1 MKNGSYPILDLSD
14 LETSVRY
21 QRLIAAAP
29 AMLEALKGVG
39 CICMRHGMPDEKI
52 GRHSPEC
59 RAVRRAIR
67 LAEKGK

>member
-1 MKNGSYPILDLSD
+1 MDD
-14 LETSVRY
+14 QAR
-21 QRLIAAAP
+21 RLMRLFAAAP

-59 RAVRRAIR
+59 RAVRNAIR
-67 LAEKGK
+67 LAEEGE